1 MTIRLALV
9 MAAGIFCAEIMCSP
23 AMALDDLERARAAAG
38 EVLFKHHC
46 RACHSPDPAEN
57 TFGPSLVNVIGRE
70 AGSLPRFAYSDAVKN
85 ADIAWN
91 ESNLRAWMKDNEA
104 FIPGTRMRH
113 TQINDGAEQDFILAY
128 IRSIE
133 QR

>member
-1 MTIRLALV
+1 MNKALLGLLALTAIGATEV
-9 MAAGIFCAEIMCSP
+9 QAE
-23 AMALDDLERARAAAG
+23 EGQFEEARAAAG

-70 AGSLPRFAYSDAVKN
+70 AGSLPRFAYSDAVKDS
-85 ADIAWN
+85 DIIWS
-91 ESNLRAWMKDNEA
+91 EDNLRAWMSDNEG

-113 TQINDGAEQDFILAY
+113 VKIDDPAEQDFILSF
-128 IRSIE
+128 IRSLE
-133 QR
+133 R